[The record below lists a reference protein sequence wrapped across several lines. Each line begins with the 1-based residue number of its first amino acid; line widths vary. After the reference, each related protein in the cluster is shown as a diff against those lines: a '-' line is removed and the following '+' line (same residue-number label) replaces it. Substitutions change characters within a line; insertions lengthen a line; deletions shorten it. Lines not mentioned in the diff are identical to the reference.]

1 MLIPVLN
8 YAWLIAVFQEV
19 IGRSNYLHPFC
30 WASLAFMFCPCQYVR
45 PGFWVLFNNLISCK
59 KIIWN
64 LWNNIFNHFTQ
75 VGFEFGYCFYYDS
88 RVMPPE
94 LTTDK
99 LFACSFR
106 VMALFTLAGK
116 GGCICVLWIH
126 CSIFLLTFLKD
137 YSVLSSARNIQ
148 LGHQILHFHCLPNS
162 KEGLS
167 WLWSY
172 GSWIYN
178 YLCNPCLS
186 PLMWV
191 RISITI

>member
-116 GGCICVLWIH
+116 GGV
-126 CSIFLLTFLKD
+126 
-137 YSVLSSARNIQ
+137 
-148 LGHQILHFHCLPNS
+148 
-162 KEGLS
+162 
-167 WLWSY
+167 
-172 GSWIYN
+172 
-178 YLCNPCLS
+178 YLCPMDTLFHFSSYLFKRLFSSELGTKYSTRSSNIAFSLFTKFKRGAVVAVIV
-186 PLMWV
+186 W
-191 RISITI
+191 